1 MTTANE
7 NTLEIEIPL
16 LLPGVQNERD
26 ACLQRLESTLQGRK
40 GISRAHLLLDRT
52 PAHLCLHYDP
62 VQITIEDV
70 RRLAARAGAEIS
82 NRYHHDMLRV
92 EGMDCSDCALVL
104 QHGLERMEGVL
115 DVGVSYTA
123 QSIHIEYDAHKTG
136 RRAIERRV
144 RQLGYRVPAEG
155 VRNWFHKNRELLFSL
170 TGGLLLTLGWIGER
184 YMGFPSP
191 MGPIFYLAAY
201 VIAGYDITRHALHA
215 LRERHLDT
223 DLLMV
228 LAALGAAALGEFA
241 EGALLL
247 FLFSLGHALE
257 ELALDRA
264 RRAIRAL
271 GDLAPKT
278 ALVRRELSEVEV
290 PVEDVQIGEVVIVRP
305 GVRIPVD
312 GEVLEGE
319 SSVDQSPVTG
329 ESVPVPKAPGDPVF
343 VGSVNGDGALEVR
356 VTKLARDN
364 TLARV
369 IEMVERAQV
378 QKSPTQR
385 TTERFTQ
392 IFVPA
397 VLVADVMLIVI
408 PPLLFG
414 VPFADSFMRAMTLLV
429 AASPCALALG
439 TPSAILSGVAHSARN
454 GVLIKGGVHLENLG
468 RLRAIAFDKT
478 GTITEG
484 KPRVTDIITFDGAS
498 EARVLSL
505 AAAVEGRS
513 AHPLAKAVLEAA
525 ETRALALPRVEE
537 AVSVTGR
544 GFRALAEGKQV
555 WIGNARLFEEAGI
568 ELPPSVLDPLAALE
582 NEGKT
587 VMAVGLDGK
596 PLGLIAVADV
606 VRPDASKAIKLL
618 KSMGL
623 DRMLMLTGDNA
634 RVAAHIAA
642 QVGLTDFQADLMPDD
657 KLAAIDNLIQ
667 EHGVVAMVGDG
678 VNDAPALANATV
690 GIAMGG
696 AATDVA
702 LETAD
707 VALMGD
713 DLSKL
718 PFAIGLGRATRAIIQ
733 QNLILSLGVIAGLI
747 TLAVCGLAGI
757 GVAVLFHEGSTL
769 VVVLNALRL
778 LNYRLSTAS

>member
-454 GVLIKGGVHLENLG
+454 GVLIKGGAHLENLG

-513 AHPLAKAVLEAA
+513 AHPLAKAILEAA
-525 ETRALALPRVEE
+525 EARALALPRVEE
-537 AVSVTGR
+537 AVSVKGR

>member
-215 LRERHLDT
+215 LRERHLDI

-257 ELALDRA
+257 ERALDRV

-757 GVAVLFHEGSTL
+757 GVAVLLHEGSTL

>member
-257 ELALDRA
+257 ERALDRA

-278 ALVRRELSEVEV
+278 ALVRREVSEVEV

-385 TTERFTQ
+385 TTERFTR

-757 GVAVLFHEGSTL
+757 GVAVLLHEGSTL

>member
-257 ELALDRA
+257 ERALDRA

-278 ALVRRELSEVEV
+278 ALVRREVSEVEV